1 MPLSVPILRIYP
13 SRVGLF
19 HERIPI
25 LWWAA
30 RKAGDEGVFATSIKI
45 NQHTQSSGHVHS
57 GEDTFRSRRES
68 PAMGRR

>member
-1 MPLSVPILRIYP
+1 MPLSVPVLRIYP

-19 HERIPI
+19 HKGIPI

-30 RKAGDEGVFATSIKI
+30 RKAGDDGVLATLMKI
-45 NQHTQSSGHVHS
+45 NQRTQSSGHVHS